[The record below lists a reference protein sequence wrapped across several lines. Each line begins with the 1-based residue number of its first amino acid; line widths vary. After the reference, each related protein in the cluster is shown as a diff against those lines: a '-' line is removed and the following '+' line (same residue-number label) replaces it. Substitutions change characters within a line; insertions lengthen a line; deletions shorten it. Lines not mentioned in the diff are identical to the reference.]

1 MKGPFVKIVT
11 SKRPA
16 YVNSDEIQSI
26 ESDSDSI
33 RIETKSSSFYEVTE
47 VNGVQCKSIDEV
59 AKVLNDTYEDFQSM
73 EKLVTITTSTETVG
87 VKIKNIESIYKDT
100 EGIISIQTVNST
112 LHDVIEINGDHCD
125 SVEDVVSEIN
135 DTIESY

>member
-59 AKVLNDTYEDFQSM
+59 AKVLNNTYEDF
-73 EKLVTITTSTETVG
+73 
-87 VKIKNIESIYKDT
+87 
-100 EGIISIQTVNST
+100 
-112 LHDVIEINGDHCD
+112 
-125 SVEDVVSEIN
+125 
-135 DTIESY
+135 

>member
-16 YVNSDEIQSI
+16 YVNSDEIESI

-33 RIETKSSSFYEVTE
+33 RIETESRSFYEVTE

-73 EKLVTITTSTETVG
+73 EKLVAITTSQ
-87 VKIKNIESIYKDT
+87 K
-100 EGIISIQTVNST
+100 
-112 LHDVIEINGDHCD
+112 L
-125 SVEDVVSEIN
+125 
-135 DTIESY
+135 

>member
-47 VNGVQCKSIDEV
+47 INGVQCKSIDEV
-59 AKVLNDTYEDFQSM
+59 AKVLNDTYEDF
-73 EKLVTITTSTETVG
+73 
-87 VKIKNIESIYKDT
+87 
-100 EGIISIQTVNST
+100 
-112 LHDVIEINGDHCD
+112 
-125 SVEDVVSEIN
+125 
-135 DTIESY
+135 

>member
-11 SKRPA
+11 QERPA
-16 YVNSDEIQSI
+16 YVNTDEIQSI

-33 RIETKSSSFYEVTE
+33 RIETRTYSFYAVTE
-47 VNGVQCKSIDEV
+47 VNGVPCKTIDDA
-59 AKVLNDTYEDFQSM
+59 AKALNDTYEDFQSM
-73 EKLVTITTSTETVG
+73 EKLVAITTSTETVD
-87 VKIKNIESIYKDT
+87 VKIKDIESIYEDT

-112 LHDVIEINGDHCD
+112 LHDVIEINDNHCD

-135 DTIESY
+135 EIIEGY

>member
-33 RIETKSSSFYEVTE
+33 RIETKSSSFYEITE

-59 AKVLNDTYEDFQSM
+59 AKVLNDTYEDF
-73 EKLVTITTSTETVG
+73 
-87 VKIKNIESIYKDT
+87 
-100 EGIISIQTVNST
+100 
-112 LHDVIEINGDHCD
+112 
-125 SVEDVVSEIN
+125 
-135 DTIESY
+135 

>member
-1 MKGPFVKIVT
+1 MKGLFVKIVT

-59 AKVLNDTYEDFQSM
+59 AKVLNDTYEDF
-73 EKLVTITTSTETVG
+73 
-87 VKIKNIESIYKDT
+87 
-100 EGIISIQTVNST
+100 
-112 LHDVIEINGDHCD
+112 
-125 SVEDVVSEIN
+125 
-135 DTIESY
+135 

>member
-59 AKVLNDTYEDFQSM
+59 AKVLNDTYEDF
-73 EKLVTITTSTETVG
+73 
-87 VKIKNIESIYKDT
+87 
-100 EGIISIQTVNST
+100 
-112 LHDVIEINGDHCD
+112 
-125 SVEDVVSEIN
+125 
-135 DTIESY
+135 

>member
-11 SKRPA
+11 SKIPV

-26 ESDSDSI
+26 ESDSDHSI

-59 AKVLNDTYEDFQSM
+59 AKVLNDTYE
-73 EKLVTITTSTETVG
+73 E
-87 VKIKNIESIYKDT
+87 
-100 EGIISIQTVNST
+100 
-112 LHDVIEINGDHCD
+112 
-125 SVEDVVSEIN
+125 ED
-135 DTIESY
+135 Y